1 MDICHY
7 VLYGLNVA
15 PTAILETLLTSLSSW
30 LTYSSPVVG
39 LSVKSAEYD
48 WFTKPNVSV
57 SPLGSDACNASIRT
71 AGIRIDI
78 INMVEH

>member
-48 WFTKPNVSV
+48 WFTKPNVSGV
-57 SPLGSDACNASIRT
+57 TVRIRCMQRFDQNRWNKNRHNKH
-71 AGIRIDI
+71 G
-78 INMVEH
+78 